1 MSVVISAKVPKE
13 LKQKAKRYGLKIG
26 KLVRKTLEKEIRR
39 IEQEKLSKDLDELSH
54 TLKGR
59 LSRDDIAKAVRTSR
73 DER

>member
-13 LKQKAKRYGLKIG
+13 LKQKAKRYKLKIG
-26 KLVRKTLEKEIRR
+26 KLVRKSLEKEVRR
-39 IEQEKLSKDLDELSH
+39 IEREKLSKDLDELSR

-59 LSRDDIAKAVRTSR
+59 LTKGDIVKAVRSSR